1 MMLFDAICADCLWIF
16 CGKQNSSLFV
26 AEFGKNSIF
35 AE

>member
-1 MMLFDAICADCLWIF
+1 MPFAQIIFGFSAENKIAVCL
-16 CGKQNSSLFV
+16 LV